1 MGSRCLKERSIKM
14 RLEDVKTISVLGA
27 GIMGHGIA
35 QAFLMGGYPVRLYDI
50 KDSILE
56 TARSHIKN
64 SLDMFAEEGLIK
76 ATDIEPMLA
85 RLEST
90 TDLKGAVEGA
100 DFIVE
105 AAPEDLALK
114 QDLFAQ
120 VEALCPEHAII
131 ATNTS
136 SLTLS
141 AIGKKVK
148 KKERLVVTHWFN
160 PPQIVPVVEV
170 VRGPETSDE
179 TMDVAFSLLEKIRK
193 VPVRLNKEL
202 PGFLVNRIQGA
213 LIREVW
219 DLYAKGIASA
229 QDIDKAVKGTIGFR
243 LASIGPL
250 LTADLGGLDL
260 WVKVYENLAGEI
272 CSSTELPA
280 VVKKMVD
287 EGNWGIKTGK
297 GFYDYK
303 VDFSKGE
310 LDEAIRKRD
319 REFLKRLRD
328 LYWKS

>member
-1 MGSRCLKERSIKM
+1 LGSRCLKERSIKM

-141 AIGKKVK
+141 AIGKKVQSPPNSPSCRSS
-148 KKERLVVTHWFN
+148 ERSRNQRRDH
-160 PPQIVPVVEV
+160 
-170 VRGPETSDE
+170 GC
-179 TMDVAFSLLEKIRK
+179 
-193 VPVRLNKEL
+193 
-202 PGFLVNRIQGA
+202 GFL
-213 LIREVW
+213 
-219 DLYAKGIASA
+219 SA
-229 QDIDKAVKGTIGFR
+229 
-243 LASIGPL
+243 
-250 LTADLGGLDL
+250 
-260 WVKVYENLAGEI
+260 
-272 CSSTELPA
+272 
-280 VVKKMVD
+280 
-287 EGNWGIKTGK
+287 
-297 GFYDYK
+297 
-303 VDFSKGE
+303 
-310 LDEAIRKRD
+310 
-319 REFLKRLRD
+319 
-328 LYWKS
+328 

>member
-1 MGSRCLKERSIKM
+1 M

-56 TARSHIKN
+56 TARSHIRKN
-64 SLDMFAEEGLIK
+64 LEMFAEEGLIAGK
-76 ATDIEPMLA
+76 DIEPMLA
-85 RLEST
+85 RLETT
-90 TDLKGAVEGA
+90 TDLNRAVEGA

-160 PPQIVPVVEV
+160 PPHIVPVVEV

-280 VVKKMVD
+280 VVKKMVE

-310 LDEAIRKRD
+310 LDEAIRRRD
-319 REFLKRLRD
+319 REFLKRLKD
-328 LYWKS
+328 LYWGERG

>member
-1 MGSRCLKERSIKM
+1 VFGERSKKM

-56 TARSHIKN
+56 TARSHIRKN
-64 SLDMFAEEGLIK
+64 LEMFAEEGLIAGK
-76 ATDIEPMLA
+76 DIEPMLA
-85 RLEST
+85 RLETT
-90 TDLKGAVEGA
+90 TDLKRAVEGA

-160 PPQIVPVVEV
+160 PPHIVPVVEV

-280 VVKKMVD
+280 VVKKMVE

-310 LDEAIRKRD
+310 LDEAIRRRD
-319 REFLKRLRD
+319 REFLKRLKD
-328 LYWKS
+328 LYWGERG